1 MTDEQLKYFS
11 KTTKGLIPNKSLNI
25 VMSGTGGRSVMETIL
40 TQQSNPLLR
49 KLK

>member
-11 KTTKGLIPNKSLNI
+11 KTTKGLIPNTSLNI